1 MIKDLHSLDETKHV
15 CQFIFHL
22 SLFKHQWQF
31 TMPQLHSDLLERL
44 IVLTSSTVAA
54 VSKRSVLK
62 QTIKT
67 MNAAG
72 VLAPEEGHL
81 GTWKTKYG
89 CGSGGRRVRTV
100 STGKENSVSWMQDRL
115 VVMGVVMGLV
125 SHKRTGGGC
134 GLLIAYMRMGQ
145 WVWFHLFLAV

>member
-1 MIKDLHSLDETKHV
+1 M
-15 CQFIFHL
+15 
-22 SLFKHQWQF
+22 
-31 TMPQLHSDLLERL
+31 
-44 IVLTSSTVAA
+44 AA

-115 VVMGVVMGLV
+115 VVMGVMMG
-125 SHKRTGGGC
+125 SFTQENRW
-134 GLLIAYMRMGQ
+134 
-145 WVWFHLFLAV
+145 WVWFISCIYEDVSGCGFIFSLQYDGTR